1 MCAFLTKSRA
11 KVFRRSAGSHDPSS
25 ATESTPSWHEMKSI
39 LLTLANDIT
48 ITRLILAWVGLALM
62 ASDCWSMAFLLLL
75 VAVMLD
81 SVDGAVARKLDQV
94 SRQGIFLDVMADKI
108 LII

>member
-1 MCAFLTKSRA
+1 
-11 KVFRRSAGSHDPSS
+11 
-25 ATESTPSWHEMKSI
+25 MKSI

-48 ITRLILAWVGLALM
+48 IARLILAWVGLALM

-108 LII
+108 VIISTFLMIGFKIQPFFFTWDS